1 MIVLASLV
9 ETADGIVK
17 TFGIDWPMLIAQAIN
32 FLIVALVIWKFA
44 FKNILSTIK
53 EREKQIA
60 DSLVNADKI
69 KLELE
74 ETEKQQQ
81 ETLQEAS
88 LAAKKTIS
96 SAQEQAK
103 AFIESQKEDARKQAE
118 EIISK
123 AKVAMEQE
131 RERVLR
137 EAREEIAALVVLT
150 TSMSDKIKSLAR
162 VLVENSSN
170 NVGIMQKNLVE
181 DVLSGLREAKP
192 PRHREILREYLL
204 QVGKAVHKQNIKI
217 ELGCGNND
225 EIVSSIKNK
234 INQFSQTSFD
244 CTFEQN
250 ENLIAGY
257 RIRIV
262 DDVYEDSIRS
272 RLSKLSQS
280 FTS

>member
-1 MIVLASLV
+1 MIALASLAD
-9 ETADGIVK
+9 TAQGIVD

-53 EREKQIA
+53 EREQQIS
-60 DSLVNADKI
+60 DSLKNADRI

-103 AFIESQKEDARKQAE
+103 AFIEAQKEDARKQAE

-123 AKVAMEQE
+123 AKLAMDQE

-137 EAREEIAALVVLT
+137 EAREEIASLVVLT
-150 TSMSDKIKSLAR
+150 TSK
-162 VLVENSSN
+162 VLSKDLTEEEKQRFSS
-170 NVGIMQKNLVE
+170 KATEELNLV
-181 DVLSGLREAKP
+181 A
-192 PRHREILREYLL
+192 
-204 QVGKAVHKQNIKI
+204 
-217 ELGCGNND
+217 
-225 EIVSSIKNK
+225 
-234 INQFSQTSFD
+234 
-244 CTFEQN
+244 
-250 ENLIAGY
+250 
-257 RIRIV
+257 
-262 DDVYEDSIRS
+262 
-272 RLSKLSQS
+272 
-280 FTS
+280 

>member
-1 MIVLASLV
+1 MNVIASLGD
-9 ETADGIVK
+9 TAQGIVE

-32 FLIVALVIWKFA
+32 FLIVAYVIWKFA

-53 EREKQIA
+53 EREKQIS
-60 DSLVNADKI
+60 DSLKNADRI

-88 LAAKKTIS
+88 MEAKKTIS

-137 EAREEIAALVVLT
+137 EARDEIAALVVLT
-150 TSMSDKIKSLAR
+150 ASKVLAKD
-162 VLVENSSN
+162 LS
-170 NVGIMQKNLVE
+170 E
-181 DVLSGLREAKP
+181 DEKERFSTRAAE
-192 PRHREILREYLL
+192 
-204 QVGKAVHKQNIKI
+204 
-217 ELGCGNND
+217 EL
-225 EIVSSIKNK
+225 
-234 INQFSQTSFD
+234 
-244 CTFEQN
+244 
-250 ENLIAGY
+250 
-257 RIRIV
+257 
-262 DDVYEDSIRS
+262 
-272 RLSKLSQS
+272 KLAS
-280 FTS
+280 

>member
-1 MIVLASLV
+1 MIALASLAD
-9 ETADGIVK
+9 TAQGIVD

-53 EREKQIA
+53 EREQQIS
-60 DSLVNADKI
+60 DSLKNADRI

-103 AFIESQKEDARKQAE
+103 ALIESQKEDARKQAE

-123 AKVAMEQE
+123 AKLAMEQE

-137 EAREEIAALVVLT
+137 EAREEIASLVVLT
-150 TSMSDKIKSLAR
+150 TSK
-162 VLVENSSN
+162 VLS
-170 NVGIMQKNLVE
+170 KNLTE
-181 DVLSGLREAKP
+181 EEKQRFSS
-192 PRHREILREYLL
+192 
-204 QVGKAVHKQNIKI
+204 KATE
-217 ELGCGNND
+217 EL
-225 EIVSSIKNK
+225 
-234 INQFSQTSFD
+234 
-244 CTFEQN
+244 
-250 ENLIAGY
+250 NLVA
-257 RIRIV
+257 
-262 DDVYEDSIRS
+262 
-272 RLSKLSQS
+272 
-280 FTS
+280 

>member
-1 MIVLASLV
+1 MIALASLAD
-9 ETADGIVK
+9 TAQGIVD

-53 EREKQIA
+53 EREQQIS
-60 DSLVNADKI
+60 DSLKNADRI

-103 AFIESQKEDARKQAE
+103 ALIEAQKEDARKQAE

-123 AKVAMEQE
+123 AKLAMDQE

-137 EAREEIAALVVLT
+137 EAREEIASLVVLT
-150 TSMSDKIKSLAR
+150 TSK
-162 VLVENSSN
+162 VLSKDLTEEEKQRFSSKATE
-170 NVGIMQKNLVE
+170 GLNLV
-181 DVLSGLREAKP
+181 A
-192 PRHREILREYLL
+192 
-204 QVGKAVHKQNIKI
+204 
-217 ELGCGNND
+217 
-225 EIVSSIKNK
+225 
-234 INQFSQTSFD
+234 
-244 CTFEQN
+244 
-250 ENLIAGY
+250 
-257 RIRIV
+257 
-262 DDVYEDSIRS
+262 
-272 RLSKLSQS
+272 
-280 FTS
+280 

>member
-1 MIVLASLV
+1 MIALASLAD
-9 ETADGIVK
+9 TAQGIVD

-53 EREKQIA
+53 EREQQIS
-60 DSLVNADKI
+60 DSLKNADRI

-103 AFIESQKEDARKQAE
+103 ALIEAQKEDARKQAE

-123 AKVAMEQE
+123 AKLAMDQE

-137 EAREEIAALVVLT
+137 EAREEIASLVVLT
-150 TSMSDKIKSLAR
+150 TSK
-162 VLVENSSN
+162 VLSKDLTEEEKQRFSS
-170 NVGIMQKNLVE
+170 KATEELNLV
-181 DVLSGLREAKP
+181 A
-192 PRHREILREYLL
+192 
-204 QVGKAVHKQNIKI
+204 
-217 ELGCGNND
+217 
-225 EIVSSIKNK
+225 
-234 INQFSQTSFD
+234 
-244 CTFEQN
+244 
-250 ENLIAGY
+250 
-257 RIRIV
+257 
-262 DDVYEDSIRS
+262 
-272 RLSKLSQS
+272 
-280 FTS
+280 